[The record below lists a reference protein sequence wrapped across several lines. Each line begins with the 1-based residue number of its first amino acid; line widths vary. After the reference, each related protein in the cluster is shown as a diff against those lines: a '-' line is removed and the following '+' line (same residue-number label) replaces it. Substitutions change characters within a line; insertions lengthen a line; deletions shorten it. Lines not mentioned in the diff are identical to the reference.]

1 MLPLTWKHT
10 VPERAE
16 PPAKPLTVVPLSA
29 ELWTMRYAICAP
41 LSVKMPLALPYEYA
55 SVHPLGTAVGL
66 ALLHDLVV
74 TRRSPVSRPL
84 GSVREVLSLA
94 MVWPTIDAE
103 VMALSEIAAGNGN
116 VITEAPA
123 R

>member
-1 MLPLTWKHT
+1 MWKHT
-10 VPERAE
+10 VPLKA
-16 PPAKPLTVVPLSA
+16 PLANPLTVVPLSD

-41 LSVKMPLALPYEYA
+41 LSEKIPLVFPYECA

-74 TRRSPVSRPL
+74 TKMSPSLRPA

-103 VMALSEIAAGNGN
+103 VRALSEIAAGNGN